1 MAPENRVSAYQQ
13 HEMHEASSMAGRVR
27 EQASDVYHQAT
38 DIVKQNPA
46 TSALITFGLGLGV
59 GLAITALLATPQRR
73 RSPSWLEAHLP
84 DNFSKQVAD
93 AVSRVLPEAL
103 SRRL

>member
-13 HEMHEASSMAGRVR
+13 HELHESGMSGRLR
-27 EQASDVYHQAT
+27 DQASEMCHQAT
-38 DIVKQNPA
+38 DMVKDNPA
-46 TSALITFGLGLGV
+46 TSALLTFGLGLGV
-59 GLAITALLATPQRR
+59 GLAVTALLAAPQRR
-73 RSPSWLEAHLP
+73 RAPSWLEAHLP

-103 SRRL
+103 ARRM

>member
-13 HEMHEASSMAGRVR
+13 HEMHEGGVAERIR

-38 DIVKQNPA
+38 DMVKENPA
-46 TSALITFGLGLGV
+46 TTTLLTFGLGLGL
-59 GLAITALLATPQRR
+59 GLVITALLATPQRR
-73 RSPSWLEAHLP
+73 RVPSWLEAHLP

-103 SRRL
+103 ARRM